1 MTTDHPPIAA
11 ARFAPGTRGFIAVLS
26 LTMGMTAL
34 AIDSMLPAFPD
45 IRAEFGYA
53 ADSTAVAGLV
63 TAFMAGLGVGQLPAG
78 LLADRF
84 GRRPILIGG
93 IALYIFGAVA
103 SMLAPTLPLMVA
115 ARFLWGLGSAGPRV
129 ASVAMV
135 RDAYSGE
142 QMAKMMSY
150 IMAVFLLVPMI
161 APTIGSGLL
170 VVGNWRLIFG
180 FTILVGVLAAVLSGG
195 LPTTLPVEER
205 RLLSASEVWQSWKI
219 VLATPGMYGYL
230 IGMTAVFSSFLTY
243 ISSAE
248 LIIDEIFGLADWF
261 FLIFGLVAL
270 CLAGAVLTNGTFVE
284 RIGLDKVLR
293 VGPLVLNA
301 FTLMLLALSLATDGR
316 PPFALFLVALTL
328 VMVTLQ
334 VLYVNSNSAAMV
346 PLGHVAGSGS
356 ALLGMVPMVGGA
368 AIGSYI
374 SSLYNGTFTPFAI
387 AFVVAGVVCLGGF
400 RWALAAAP
408 LDRRT

>member
-316 PPFALFLVALTL
+316 PPFALFIVALTL